1 MVFISLLM
9 ECVTAV
15 RFSIHLNGE
24 IHVAFTRGRGLM
36 QSDPLSLLFV
46 LSMEYFSRPMQ
57 KAYTHST
64 FKFHP
69 GCKQLAITHWMFVDD
84 LIIFCKAD
92 PKSIQQIKDTLAVF
106 SETTGFK
113 ANMQK
118 SQMVLGGVHSNCKQN
133 VSK

>member
-1 MVFISLLM
+1 MCDYSSVLYPPQRRDSQ
-9 ECVTAV
+9 
-15 RFSIHLNGE
+15 
-24 IHVAFTRGRGLM
+24 AFTRGRGLR
-36 QSDPLSLLFV
+36 QGDPLSPLLFV
-46 LSMEYFSRPMQ
+46 LSMEYFSRLMQ

-69 GCKQLAITHWMFVDD
+69 GCKQLAITHWMFADD

-92 PKSIQQIKDTLAVF
+92 PKSTQQIKDTLAIF
-106 SETTGFK
+106 LETAGLK